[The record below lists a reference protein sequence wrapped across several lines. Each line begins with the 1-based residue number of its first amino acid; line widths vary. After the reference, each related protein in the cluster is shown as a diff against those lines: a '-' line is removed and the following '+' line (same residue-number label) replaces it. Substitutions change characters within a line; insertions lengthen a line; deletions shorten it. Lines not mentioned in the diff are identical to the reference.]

1 MSDARKERK
10 RARRVLWSVRLGT
23 LAIRLL
29 GATWRIRWFDRDEYR
44 ARRAAG
50 LPVIWVLWH
59 GQMLPLLYSHRRFD
73 AAVLISEH
81 ADGEI
86 IAQVASRFGYQLV
99 RGSTSQGASRALVGL
114 VRRLKEGADIAI
126 TPDGPRGPNRSVAP
140 GVLVAAYRSNVPL
153 LPVGVSVD
161 RAWRLKTWDG
171 FVIPK
176 PFARITIR
184 YGPLAAV
191 QATSA
196 REAGEAGPWLHQLMA
211 DVEER
216 AASS

>member
-1 MSDARKERK
+1 VSDPRQQRT
-10 RARRVLWSVRLGT
+10 RARRVVWSARVGT

-29 GATWRIRWFDRDEYR
+29 GATWRIRRLAGDEYR
-44 ARRAAG
+44 ARHAAG
-50 LPVIWVLWH
+50 LPVIFVLWH
-59 GQMLPLLYSHRRFD
+59 GQMLPLLYSHRAFG

-86 IAQVASRFGYQLV
+86 IARVAARLGFRLI
-99 RGSTSQGASRALVGL
+99 RGSTSQSAARALIGL
-114 VRRLKEGADIAI
+114 VRELEAGSDIAI

-140 GVLVAAYRSNVPL
+140 GVLVAAFRARVPL
-153 LPVGVSVD
+153 VPVGVAVD

-184 YGPLAAV
+184 YGPLAPV
-191 QATSA
+191 KATTA
-196 REAGEAGPWLHQLMA
+196 RGAGEAGPWLSQLMD
-211 DVEER
+211 DVEQ
-216 AASS
+216 AAARS